1 MSFKSIVVKEIA
13 QINRCRG
20 LLREIDMLCRW
31 TKALH
36 FSDSS
41 SALRGCVMDM
51 VSKELMSRVV
61 DRSFTTSVSGPRTQV
76 WVDSEIKDGVDGFY
90 MVK

>member
-1 MSFKSIVVKEIA
+1 
-13 QINRCRG
+13 
-20 LLREIDMLCRW
+20 
-31 TKALH
+31 
-36 FSDSS
+36 
-41 SALRGCVMDM
+41 M